1 MEGSVWK
8 GDVIISHGRAPCYT
22 LARLEGMQHMRVL
35 VTGGGGY
42 LGSWVT
48 ALLLERGHQVRV
60 FDRFCFGREA
70 VSEFVSHEN
79 CEIVEGD
86 VRRLQDAAGLFR
98 GVDAV
103 VHLASLSND
112 PSCNLDADMAQDV
125 NVESTREVARHAAEH
140 GVGRFVL
147 GSSCA
152 VYGRGVFELLDE
164 ASPANPVSVF
174 GRTKIAAE
182 QAVLALRSERFAPVV
197 FRTATMY
204 GWSRRMRFDLAVNQ
218 MVATG
223 LRQGRIVVRGGGAQW
238 RPFVHVRDAARA
250 MVMGVESAADAV
262 SGEVFNLGS
271 DAQNF
276 RIGEL
281 AELVAA
287 RLGNIQVELARD
299 DDDQRNFRVRF
310 GKIAVHLG
318 FATAYGVEDGID
330 EVRTRLADATLDPM
344 AEPFFNVAR
353 MKRLRE
359 TPVEEGGEPIAARF
373 IPLSKPSLGVE
384 EEQAVIEALRSGW
397 LTSGPNITAFEQS
410 FAEMLEARHAVAVN
424 SCTAAL
430 HLCLVDLGVG
440 PGDEVITSPITW
452 SSTGNTILNMGA
464 RPVFVDVDP
473 ATLNMNPTLLEAAI
487 GPRTKAIMPVHIA
500 GHPCDLEAVSA
511 IAAKHGVPVVEDAA
525 HALGATWRGDAIG
538 TISPYTCFSFY
549 AVKNITTMEGGMI
562 SLADADR
569 AAHLRFLATN
579 GMSATA
585 WDRYGRS
592 AVAAPQEV
600 VEPGYKYH
608 MGNVSAAMGLQQLKK
623 LPRFLSARRRLAAMY
638 SEVLREV
645 DEIELPP
652 AYAEGA
658 HAWHLYIIR
667 FRLEKLAKSRD
678 ELAHALRRENIGTGV
693 HFHGLHLHKYYRERL
708 GMKPEDFPQA
718 TEASRRIL
726 SLPLHPEMSDKNV
739 HEVVSAL
746 KKVLAH
752 ARK

>member
-1 MEGSVWK
+1 VS
-8 GDVIISHGRAPCYT
+8 I
-22 LARLEGMQHMRVL
+22 
-35 VTGGGGY
+35 
-42 LGSWVT
+42 
-48 ALLLERGHQVRV
+48 
-60 FDRFCFGREA
+60 FGE
-70 VSEFVSHEN
+70 
-79 CEIVEGD
+79 
-86 VRRLQDAAGLFR
+86 
-98 GVDAV
+98 
-103 VHLASLSND
+103 
-112 PSCNLDADMAQDV
+112 
-125 NVESTREVARHAAEH
+125 
-140 GVGRFVL
+140 
-147 GSSCA
+147 
-152 VYGRGVFELLDE
+152 
-164 ASPANPVSVF
+164 
-174 GRTKIAAE
+174 TKLAAE
-182 QAVLALRSERFAPVV
+182 QAVLGLRSERFVPVV

-218 MVATG
+218 MTATAV
-223 LRQGRIVVRGGGAQW
+223 RQGRIVVRGGGAQW

-250 MVMGVESAADAV
+250 MVLGVEADADRV
-262 SGEVFNLGS
+262 AGEVFNLGS

-276 RIGEL
+276 RIGDL
-281 AELVAA
+281 AWVVAD
-287 RLGNIQVELARD
+287 RIGNVRVEVARD

-310 GKIAVHLG
+310 GKIVGRLG
-318 FATAYGVEDGID
+318 FEAEHGIEEGIS
-330 EVRTRLADATLDPM
+330 EVRRLLEEPAMDPM
-344 AEPFFNVAR
+344 AEQYFNVAR
-353 MKRLRE
+353 MKRLRA
-359 TPVEEGGEPIAARF
+359 TPVDAGGEPIAARF
-373 IPLSKPSLGVE
+373 IPLSKPSLGAE
-384 EEQAVIEALRSGW
+384 EEQAVLEALRSGW
-397 LTSGPNITAFEQS
+397 LTSGPNISAFERS
-410 FAEMLEARHAVAVN
+410 FAELLEARHAVAVN

-430 HLCLVDLGVG
+430 HLCLVELGVR

-473 ATLNMNPTLLEAAI
+473 ATLNMDPALLEAAI

-500 GHPCDLEAVSA
+500 GHPCDMASVASV
-511 IAAKHGVPVVEDAA
+511 AAKHGVPVVEDAA
-525 HALGATWRGDAIG
+525 HALGASWHGQAVG

-562 SLADADR
+562 TLSDADR

-608 MGNVSAAMGLQQLKK
+608 LGNVAAAMGLQQLRK
-623 LPRFLSARRRLAAMY
+623 LPRFLAARRRLAEMY

-645 DEIELPP
+645 EEVELPP
-652 AYAEGA
+652 SFEEGD

-667 FRLEKLAKSRD
+667 FRLERLSKSRD

-693 HFHGLHLHKYYRERL
+693 HFYGLHLHRYYRERL
-708 GMKPEDFPQA
+708 GMKPEDLPHA

-739 HEVVSAL
+739 HEVVMAL